1 MLKKLLAYQELDAKL
16 YEIEVKLSSSEERK
30 KAVSAKK
37 YIDGAPDSVNK
48 LDDGSATAIGAYE
61 QAVKEYQKLNEQLE
75 ELTKALAEAED
86 ENAVEYLIKKADA
99 LIGAIK
105 NATATI
111 EKISEE
117 MQGVIKEYAGIKKT
131 TRAAQEQY
139 SKYGSLYSELKKSV
153 QDQRTKIEAELEKI
167 ANQIDSTLMERYKKK
182 RANKIFPILY
192 EVRGNVCGACNMEL
206 SMLEL
211 NKLKNG
217 EIIDCDQCG
226 RLIYSN
232 PNK

>member
-1 MLKKLLAYQELDAKL
+1 MIKNLLAYQDLDAKL
-16 YEIEVKLSSSEERK
+16 YEIEVKLSTSDERK

-48 LDDGSATAIGAYE
+48 LDDGSASALALYE
-61 QAVKEYQKLNEQLE
+61 EAVANHAKLTEQFD
-75 ELTKALAEAED
+75 ELAKALEVAKE
-86 ENAVEYLIKKADA
+86 ENEIEFLIKKAET
-99 LIGAIK
+99 LLQNIK
-105 NATATI
+105 TSSAKVDKLA
-111 EKISEE
+111 EE
-117 MQGVIKEYAGIKKT
+117 MQAVLKEYSNIKKT

-139 SKYGSLYSELKKSV
+139 SKYGSAYNELKKSV
-153 QDQRTKIEAELEKI
+153 QEQRSSLEAELEKLGKSV
-167 ANQIDSTLMERYKKK
+167 DSALLDRYKKK

-226 RLIYSN
+226 RLIYQNSG
-232 PNK
+232 K